1 MTQQTVDPAADAYAS
16 LQFGRTAA
24 PTAPIRHDLNARSS
38 IDDHPVFAALDSE
51 TRSLLLD
58 GGCQTTLDIGDRLDL
73 EDRVA
78 FVQEGVLGAFAL
90 SYQVCVGI
98 VGTGGLLGLESAV
111 CQSRPSS
118 VVALAE
124 CRLFEAPARLL
135 VDGLGRAKVTE
146 LSMRHSLARLH
157 AMQAEAA
164 CNAAHLV
171 PQRLA
176 KWLLRLHRS
185 NRAREIRLTQ
195 AELARLMGV
204 QRTAI
209 NGAAR
214 QLQDI
219 GAVRCVRGRIIIS
232 DEARLLRAAC
242 ECAV

>member
-1 MTQQTVDPAADAYAS
+1 MTQQAVEHAPDAYAA

-24 PTAPIRHDLNARSS
+24 PTAPIRHDLNARSN
-38 IDDHPVFAALDSE
+38 INAHPVFAALNSE
-51 TRSLLLD
+51 TKSLLLE
-58 GGCQTTLDIGDRLDL
+58 GGRETVLDIGDHLDL
-73 EDRVA
+73 EDRVG
-78 FVQEGVLGAFAL
+78 FVQAGVLGAFAL

-98 VGTGGLLGLESAV
+98 VGTGGLIGIESAV

-118 VVALAE
+118 VIALAE
-124 CRLFEAPARLL
+124 CRLFEAPAGLL
-135 VDGLGRAKVTE
+135 VDGLGRTKVME

-164 CNAAHLV
+164 CNATHLV

-176 KWLLRLHRS
+176 KWLLRLYRS

-214 QLQDI
+214 QLQEI

-232 DEARLLRAAC
+232 DEARLLRGAC